1 MARMGRRVAMVIVAM
16 GPIFAER
23 DSTAQPSEAHVR
35 SFSPKIEAL
44 IQRASERSATFRQLV
59 QTIEQSDSYVYVD
72 EGQCSGDSRACFI
85 TVTKAGPK
93 RIMWLH
99 VDTWKADWDWD
110 LMGSIGHELR
120 HTIEAIEDASVTDG
134 RELYRFYEDIGRRR
148 GSRVRETQAAIDAG
162 RAVREEVR
170 KFNRSVP

>member
-1 MARMGRRVAMVIVAM
+1 MAGMGRRVAMAILTA
-16 GPIFAER
+16 GAILAAR

-35 SFSPKIEAL
+35 SFSPAIVAL
-44 IQRASERSATFRQLV
+44 MQRASERSATFRQLV
-59 QTIEQSDSYVYVD
+59 QIIEQSDSYVYVD
-72 EGQCSGDSRACFI
+72 EGTCRQDARACFV

-93 RIMWLH
+93 RIMWVL
-99 VDTWKADWDWD
+99 VDTRKADWDWD

-134 RELYRFYEDIGRRR
+134 RELYRFYEDIGRHRDR
-148 GSRVRETQAAIDAG
+148 MRETQAAIDAG

-170 KFNRSVP
+170 KFNRSFP